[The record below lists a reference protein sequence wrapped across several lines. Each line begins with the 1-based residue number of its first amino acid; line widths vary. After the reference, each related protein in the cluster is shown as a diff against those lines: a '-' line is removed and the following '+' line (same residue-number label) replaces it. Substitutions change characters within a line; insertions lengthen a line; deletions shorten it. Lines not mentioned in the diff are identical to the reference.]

1 MEYPRTIPADYRN
14 ILDTVSPDLSL
25 DMKRVRQDTC
35 DRLDSDPSIDL
46 GRVWSYGQTLAQM
59 AANFI

>member
-1 MEYPRTIPADYRN
+1 MPADYIS
-14 ILDTVSPDLSL
+14 ILDSVSPDLSL

-35 DRLDSDPSIDL
+35 HRLETDPSLDL

-59 AANFI
+59 AGNFI

>member
-1 MEYPRTIPADYRN
+1 MPADYIS
-14 ILDTVSPDLSL
+14 ILDSVSPDLSL

-35 DRLDSDPSIDL
+35 SRLESDPSLDL
-46 GRVWSYGQTLAQM
+46 GRVWSYGQTIAQM